1 MGALSEGL
9 NILEE
14 EKEPVKKQK
23 KIIQTKSRLSRRE
36 RLSKEYFV

>member
-14 EKEPVKKQK
+14 EKEPVKKQEK
-23 KIIQTKSRLSRRE
+23 NSLSHCGR
-36 RLSKEYFV
+36 